1 VSEGTKPELLFDV
14 AALLI
19 TSAALGHAAEASSAP
34 ASTSVV
40 EVVDLRGVDLGRFD
54 LRSAGIGGDTPS
66 ISMNGS
72 GLFVSSDLLGPTLP
86 SASVASVAGL
96 NGIDLLRSLAV
107 LSPAQLNKIVNDDP
121 GVVARLVSSPPSAS
135 DVTALWGSLSTKQ
148 QRQLESSAP
157 RLVGSL
163 DGFPANV
170 RNAANRSWVSTSISA
185 LELQL
190 PSEEGRA
197 LAQTD
202 QHKLQMLQMV
212 QDALKPT
219 HVPGSA
225 KGSAEPSRTLLSV
238 DPSGQG
244 KAVIVVGNLQTADYV
259 TYLVPGMFYT
269 VDGDLDGFA
278 GAAADVYAQQES
290 WLRRLSAE
298 HPSDAHKTVAVVAWM
313 GYHTPDLTNV
323 GSLTLAY
330 QARDALT
337 RSIQGLQSLRSA
349 NEPYTTIIAHS
360 YGSTAAL
367 MALTNYGISV
377 NALAVVGSPGS
388 AAQSV
393 KDLDVSDGKVWVGAA
408 AWDPVPNSA
417 FFGSDPGAPSYGAH
431 TMGVGGGTDPIT
443 GQTLS
448 QSIGHNDYFTAGT
461 ESIRNMALIGIDE
474 GALVMK

>member
-1 VSEGTKPELLFDV
+1 LLFDV

-19 TSAALGHAAEASSAP
+19 TSAALGPAAEVSSAP
-34 ASTSVV
+34 ANFSVTQI
-40 EVVDLRGVDLGRFD
+40 VDVSDDAPPITINGV
-54 LRSAGIGGDTPS
+54 
-66 ISMNGS
+66 
-72 GLFVSSDLLGPTLP
+72 GLFVSSDVLGPTLP
-86 SASVASVAGL
+86 GTSVASVAGL

-107 LSPAQLNKIVNDDP
+107 LSPAQLDRIIHDDP
-121 GVVARLVSSPPSAS
+121 ALVSRILSSPPSAS
-135 DVTALWGSLSTKQ
+135 DVTSLWTSLDAK
-148 QRQLESSAP
+148 QRQQLASAAP

-163 DGFPANV
+163 DGVPANV
-170 RNAANRSWVSTSISA
+170 RDAANRSWVSTSISA
-185 LELQL
+185 IELQL
-190 PSEEGRA
+190 PGEEGRA

-202 QHKLQMLQMV
+202 QHKLHMLKMV
-212 QDALKPT
+212 ENAVKSAHAPA
-219 HVPGSA
+219 SA
-225 KGSAEPSRTLLSV
+225 KGSAEPPRTLLSV
-238 DPSGQG
+238 DASGQG

-269 VDGDLDGFA
+269 VDGDLGGFA
-278 GAAADVYAQQES
+278 GAAADVYAQQVS
-290 WLRRLSAE
+290 WLHRLSAT
-298 HPSDAHKTVAVVAWM
+298 HPEDAHKTVAVVAWM

-323 GSLTLAY
+323 GSLGLAY

-337 RSIQGLQSLRSA
+337 RSIQGLRALRSA
-349 NEPYTTIIAHS
+349 SEPYTTIIAHS

-417 FFGSDPGAPSYGAH
+417 FFGSDPGASSYGAH

-443 GQTLS
+443 GQSLS

-474 GALVMK
+474 GSLVMR